1 MSKSL
6 IIFHYFEKDASYR
19 DNFLHFLAYGY
30 SSDNDYIFIISGS
43 HTLDLPI
50 AENISYLFTENH
62 NNDFG
67 GYCHLINNGVNISKY
82 DFFFFVNSS
91 VRGPFL
97 LFREHKHWTEYFIEQ
112 LDPEVGIV
120 GSTINIHS
128 SSSPYSEAYF
138 KKYGGIGLCSHVQTT
153 SYLLPR
159 KSLLFLIDQ
168 GFYALQGI
176 LNKDEIILEY
186 ELKLSQL
193 LKERG
198 WNLKS
203 LLPEY
208 NQIDFRK
215 KHFDVNPTSFYG
227 DLLFKSRYFGRT
239 VHPYEVIFIKTNRDL
254 YSSAYLDRLTYS
266 ISCSNQLSNSQL
278 NSKDLMTYGNPP
290 IFNLS

>member
-1 MSKSL
+1 MNAMSKSL
-6 IIFHYFEKDASYR
+6 IIYHYFEKDTSYR

-30 SSDNDYIFIISGS
+30 SRDNDYIFIISGP

-50 AENISYLFTENH
+50 AENISYLFAENH

-67 GYCHLINNGVNISKY
+67 GYCNLFNINNGVNILKY

-97 LFREHKHWTEYFIEQ
+97 MFREHKYWTEYFIEQ

-120 GSTINIHS
+120 GSTINILS

-138 KKYGGIGLCSHVQTT
+138 KKYGGSGLYSHVQTT

-168 GFYALQGI
+168 GFYALQGV
-176 LNKDEIILEY
+176 LSKDEVILEY

-215 KHFDVNPTSFYG
+215 KHFDVNPTSIYG
-227 DLLFKSRYFGRT
+227 DLHNNSSYFGRT
-239 VHPYEVIFIKTNRDL
+239 VHPYEVIFIKTNRGL
-254 YSSAYLDRLTYS
+254 YSEAYLDRLTYS
-266 ISCSNQLSNSQL
+266 ISHSTQL
-278 NSKDLMTYGNPP
+278 NKSH
-290 IFNLS
+290 